1 MKRVVILLV
10 VIFSIQSLF
19 SQNPKQDRDKAAF
32 REDLYRAQLSFVKR
46 EVEIYK
52 GKEREFDK
60 IYRRYVEA
68 IWSLNPKRLGPP
80 LGEREIEDIENEKI
94 EQAFIRQTDRSVNL
108 LLLRKEFFY
117 EFKRVIS
124 PRDIVELYRLEREMG
139 RKFQNE
145 LRRRKIDK

>member
-1 MKRVVILLV
+1 MEFKSKKI
-10 VIFSIQSLF
+10 
-19 SQNPKQDRDKAAF
+19 
-32 REDLYRAQLSFVKR
+32 RASF
-46 EVEIYK
+46 
-52 GKEREFDK
+52 
-60 IYRRYVEA
+60 
-68 IWSLNPKRLGPP
+68 
-80 LGEREIEDIENEKI
+80 GEREIEDIENEKI